1 MAEHPATCMVHWPS
15 GPVAC
20 CEKHARELIGL
31 GQFMGG
37 HIVATKLTDPAE
49 CANCVNEAKDQTP

>member
-1 MAEHPATCMVHWPS
+1 MVHWPS